1 MEKIPSEKHGIFLP
15 LIFSIIMAVGILLGG
30 KMQEAGPIVEVVRYH
45 DTLQTQAMD
54 GIVEEIIRYVE
65 ARYVDDIA
73 RDSLIQGAITSVVR
87 RLDPHSEYLS
97 PDDVLR
103 LKETREGLFAG
114 IGIEFV
120 LVNDTLAV
128 LRTMP
133 GSPAEEAGIKPGDQ
147 ILDVDGNPL
156 SGQNGTLAELTE
168 LLRGSQGSRL
178 TLKLSRAGK
187 GIINVQMR
195 RASIMVPSVQPGLK
209 VDSATAY
216 IAIKRFGTNTYR
228 EFMQEF
234 EKVMDTPGTRNL
246 LIDLRGNGGGY
257 LQETINILSQ
267 LFEEKNKLLVYT
279 VGRYKD
285 RQEYHT
291 SGRNFF
297 PIEKLI
303 VLVDEGSAS
312 ASEILAGAI
321 QDWDRGL
328 IIGRRTY
335 GKGLVQEQYGLKN
348 GGALL
353 LTISRYYTP
362 SGRSIQK
369 DYSDSEAYHQDYA
382 NRVSSGEMLKD
393 SLALPADSA
402 AYFTYNGRKV
412 FGGGGIHPD
421 IILPVDP
428 IRISSDYAE
437 ITRHFKPFIINSLR
451 KNPNLHEVAMKTD
464 FLENQMWPAFTSY
477 LKKSGATLPPL
488 YGNPKF
494 DESIRHALR
503 MEMIRIW
510 DGEEGQNLEKLSSDP
525 EIKQALRYFEDGLY
539 LEKLSDL

>member
-1 MEKIPSEKHGIFLP
+1 MEKTPSEKHGIFLP

-54 GIVEEIIRYVE
+54 GIVEEIIRYVD

-73 RDSLIQGAITSVVR
+73 RDSLIQGAVTSVIR
-87 RLDPHSEYLS
+87 QLDPHSEYLS
-97 PDDVLR
+97 PDAVIR
-103 LKETREGLFAG
+103 LKETRDGLFAG

-128 LRTMP
+128 FRILP
-133 GSPAEEAGIKPGDQ
+133 NSPAEEAGIKPGDQ
-147 ILDVDGNPL
+147 IIALDGNLL
-156 SGQNGTLAELTE
+156 SGQNGNLAEVTE
-168 LLRGSQGSRL
+168 LMRGPQGSRL
-178 TLKLSRAGK
+178 TLKLSRAGE

-195 RASIMVPSVQPGLK
+195 RESIMVPSVLPGLK
-209 VDSATAY
+209 VDSTTAY

-234 EKVMDTPGTRNL
+234 EKVMETPGTRNL
-246 LIDLRGNGGGY
+246 LLDLRGNGGGY

-267 LFEEKNKLLVYT
+267 LFEEKNKLMVYT

-285 RQEYHT
+285 RREYHT

-297 PIEKLI
+297 PYEKLI
-303 VLVDEGSAS
+303 ILVDEGSAS

-335 GKGLVQEQYGLKN
+335 GKGLVQEQYALKN

-369 DYSDSEAYHQDYA
+369 DYSDAEAYQQDYA

-393 SLALPADSA
+393 SFMLPEDSA

-421 IILPVDP
+421 IILPIDP
-428 IRISSDYAE
+428 IRISEDYIQ
-437 ITRHFKPFIINSLR
+437 ITKHFKPFIIHSLR
-451 KNPNLHEVAMKTD
+451 KNPNLSDVEMKTD
-464 FLENQMWPAFTSY
+464 FIENKMWPAYTSF
-477 LKKSGATLPPL
+477 LKQSGTPLPPMF
-488 YGNPKF
+488 GNPKF
-494 DESIRHALR
+494 DEAIRYALS

-510 DGEEGQNLEKLSSDP
+510 DGEEGQSLEKLRNDP
-525 EIKQALRYFEDGLY
+525 EIIQALTYFEEARY
-539 LEKLSDL
+539 QEKLKP